1 MRSYDMHR
9 IGHQGNHDVAPE
21 GWHRVPKVTGDYDM
35 DATIQHRANKDL
47 ARKLEMYV
55 INGPAYGPRGY
66 GGYRGY
72 HGDD

>member
-1 MRSYDMHR
+1 MRSNDMLR
-9 IGHQGNHDVAPE
+9 IGHQGCHDCAPKE
-21 GWHRVPKVTGDYDM
+21 WRRVPKVTNDYDF

-47 ARKLEMYV
+47 RNKLEMYV
-55 INGPAYGPRGY
+55 VNSPAYGPRGY

>member
-1 MRSYDMHR
+1 MRSRDMHA
-9 IGHQGNHDVAPE
+9 IAHQGNHDVAPE

-47 ARKLEMYV
+47 ANKLEMYV